1 MTHLEIM
8 KFRHACKIFD
18 GNKKIG
24 KADFDA
30 ILQAGILA
38 PSSTGLEQWDFLVVQ
53 KQGAARAD
61 PRKIVESA
69 ADHLLLTSGCD
80 FSKDQGHKAR
90 K

>member
-18 GNKKIG
+18 ENKKIG

-38 PSSTGLEQWDFLVVQ
+38 PSSTGLEQ
-53 KQGAARAD
+53 
-61 PRKIVESA
+61 
-69 ADHLLLTSGCD
+69 
-80 FSKDQGHKAR
+80 
-90 K
+90 